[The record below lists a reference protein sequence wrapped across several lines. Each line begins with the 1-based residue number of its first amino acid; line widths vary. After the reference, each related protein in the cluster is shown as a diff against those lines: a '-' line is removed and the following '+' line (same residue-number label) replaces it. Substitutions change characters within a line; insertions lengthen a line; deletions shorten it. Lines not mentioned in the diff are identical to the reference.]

1 MNADACMRRADVCT
15 EERETRRKQSTRM
28 QLLLDRLAA
37 MALLDGC
44 CAHHLD
50 ELLLDG
56 QDKGRVKERAQVC
69 SRTCIVPEKQKRA
82 AEPRGKKV
90 VRFSLNQQQLR
101 KFATVEYVR
110 CLVGVRTLAS
120 MHLQQ
125 QQICRPT
132 ASLPSKANCKQA
144 VPACRPTA
152 SSSRPFLPAK
162 SSFTH
167 QTNRK
172 LSCSSVSHPD

>member
-1 MNADACMRRADVCT
+1 
-15 EERETRRKQSTRM
+15 M

-82 AEPRGKKV
+82 AEPRGRKE
-90 VRFSLNQQQLR
+90 RYSQNRQQLR
-101 KFATVEYVR
+101 AYLRLTKRSQLGGGQNAGQHASAT
-110 CLVGVRTLAS
+110 TAD
-120 MHLQQ
+120 LQ
-125 QQICRPT
+125 
-132 ASLPSKANCKQA
+132 ANCNLQA
-144 VPACRPTA
+144 VPPRKKQHPTQKLPYYVIQGGESPQLRLNCPTTAHVAQHSGDKTSRSVCRPE
-152 SSSRPFLPAK
+152 
-162 SSFTH
+162 
-167 QTNRK
+167 
-172 LSCSSVSHPD
+172 VSTTSTKVQIL

>member
-1 MNADACMRRADVCT
+1 
-15 EERETRRKQSTRM
+15 M

-82 AEPRGKKV
+82 AEPRG
-90 VRFSLNQQQLR
+90 R
-101 KFATVEYVR
+101 KDRYCNTGKNCVHIEDFQNVL
-110 CLVGVRTLAS
+110 CSVGVRMQAN

-125 QQICRPT
+125 QQICRQT
-132 ASLPSKANCKQA
+132 ATC
-144 VPACRPTA
+144 
-152 SSSRPFLPAK
+152 RPFLPAK
-162 SSFTH
+162 SSVQH
-167 QTNRK
+167 RSNRIT
-172 LSCSSVSHPD
+172 SCRAVSHPNCA